1 MEYSSKQIESSKYQ
15 FGVNVVSLETHLKIS
30 FCSIYLSR
38 VILFIGEYYYVD
50 MNCRKKV
57 NYGIRSVSH
66 LLHLPNS
73 SMSVLSSR
81 TGRDRQRY
89 DNNFRLVSGCIPY
102 RLIKD
107 EGSEEDT
114 SVEFVNK
121 LQLLMVSSPNRHDLV
136 FPKGGWEDDETVLE
150 AASREAM
157 EEAGVKGSLRE
168 VPLGV
173 WEFRSK
179 SSSCNEEDECFGGC
193 KGYMFALEV
202 TEELEEWPE
211 RENRERKWLN
221 VKEALELCRYEWM
234 QRALEEFIRVMQEE
248 EEEIKLRTEEE
259 TVQDDSSKLEECQ
272 IDPCYCFV
280 VN

>member
-1 MEYSSKQIESSKYQ
+1 MEAMLM
-15 FGVNVVSLETHLKIS
+15 SLADTNRQK
-30 FCSIYLSR
+30 
-38 VILFIGEYYYVD
+38 
-50 MNCRKKV
+50 
-57 NYGIRSVSH
+57 
-66 LLHLPNS
+66 
-73 SMSVLSSR
+73 VLSKMSNLSAR

-102 RLIKD
+102 RLVKD
-107 EGSEEDT
+107 EEEDS
-114 SVEFVNK
+114 SVDLENK
-121 LQLLMVSSPNRHDLV
+121 LQVLMVSSPNRHDLV

-157 EEAGVKGSLRE
+157 EEAGIKGILRE

-179 SSSCNEEDECFGGC
+179 SSSLEDECCLGGGC

-202 TEELEEWPE
+202 KEELTAWPE
-211 RENRERKWLN
+211 QENRERRWLS

-234 QRALEEFIRVMQEE
+234 QSALEEFIRVMTEDG
-248 EEEIKLRTEEE
+248 RTKEGTHSAPSISNQGER
-259 TVQDDSSKLEECQ
+259 Q
-272 IDPCYCFV
+272 IDSRYCFV